1 MTTLNATHPHY
12 VRCIKPNSLKIPST
26 FDADMVLAQLRYA
39 GMLETIRIRRLGYP
53 IRYPFND
60 FFRRYNVINPFV
72 KAGANMGAAIGEI
85 MKKAKSLQQ
94 GDWQIGVTKVF
105 LREKQYAALEDERNQ
120 KIMGSVIKIQSWWRM
135 ASTRKYAT

>member
-1 MTTLNATHPHY
+1 MLFLHLFLLSRTLPFSHTSCSAQVPTVGTNFKNSLVSLMATLNATHPHY
-12 VRCIKPNSLKIPST
+12 IRCIKPNSLKIPST

-72 KAGANMGAAIGEI
+72 KARHF
-85 MKKAKSLQQ
+85 S
-94 GDWQIGVTKVF
+94 
-105 LREKQYAALEDERNQ
+105 
-120 KIMGSVIKIQSWWRM
+120 
-135 ASTRKYAT
+135 